1 MVLSTPNSRLLTFL
15 LLIRV
20 VFYRLTVSKT
30 SNRCLNK
37 VALQK
42 LLPPM
47 SMTKLLMIQER
58 LGKILTIVSSL
69 LDGVKM
75 LATNGGLSE
84 THMDKVGV
92 KVVISL

>member
-1 MVLSTPNSRLLTFL
+1 
-15 LLIRV
+15 
-20 VFYRLTVSKT
+20 
-30 SNRCLNK
+30 
-37 VALQK
+37 
-42 LLPPM
+42 M